1 MDSEHISDQE
11 CDEIFRDMDIE
22 HQGKIHWHEFIAAT
36 LAKCEV
42 DDRNMKLAFEKLDHH
57 HHGFLT
63 VGDLKDILGKDK
75 TEEEVTAMFSEV
87 DPDNTGKI
95 TYSQFV
101 KIMKGP
107 APSEKDDD
115 RRTYANLNDPDESES
130 RRRSESDS
138 TKAGGN
144 DKHQERQDN
153 MMKVQTHTEKL
164 RLEKEK
170 VTANPVRRNSAVAI
184 PMMVAPTAST
194 APTLEGTKEE

>member
-1 MDSEHISDQE
+1 
-11 CDEIFRDMDIE
+11 
-22 HQGKIHWHEFIAAT
+22 
-36 LAKCEV
+36 
-42 DDRNMKLAFEKLDHH
+42 
-57 HHGFLT
+57 
-63 VGDLKDILGKDK
+63 
-75 TEEEVTAMFSEV
+75 MFSEV